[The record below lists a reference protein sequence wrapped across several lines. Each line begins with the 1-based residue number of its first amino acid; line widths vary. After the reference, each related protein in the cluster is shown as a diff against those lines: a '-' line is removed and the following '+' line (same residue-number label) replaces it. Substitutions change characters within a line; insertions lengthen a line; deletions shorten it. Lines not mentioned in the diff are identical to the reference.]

1 MVSDS
6 DSQFRIRK
14 SNTKLENLKVIL
26 WYFKKTDYFEG
37 QNTNRKGTQPNL
49 VEKNILI

>member
-1 MVSDS
+1 MNQCVKVFIHVLETDLKLVSDSYSWFSDS

-26 WYFKKTDYFEG
+26 WYFKE
-37 QNTNRKGTQPNL
+37 N
-49 VEKNILI
+49 